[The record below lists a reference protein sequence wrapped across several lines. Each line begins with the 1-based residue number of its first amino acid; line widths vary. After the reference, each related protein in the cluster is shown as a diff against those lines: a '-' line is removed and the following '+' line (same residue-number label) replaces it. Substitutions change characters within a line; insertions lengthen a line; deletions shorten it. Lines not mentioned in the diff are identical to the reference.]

1 MQVNETAN
9 KGLKRAYKVIVGA
22 DEIDNKVQAK
32 LKELGARVHVPGF
45 RSGKAPMAI
54 LRQRYAGHV
63 LGEVLEKTV
72 HEVTEGLLTE
82 RSLRPAAQP
91 KLDIVS
97 YDEGKDLEFSVE
109 LEVMPDVGD
118 LDFSV
123 LKITRPVAEVDD
135 KAVDEALAR
144 IAAGQNNTEV
154 VSTARKS
161 KAGDVAVIDFHGKI
175 DGVDL
180 PGGKGEDHHLE
191 LGSGSF
197 IPGFEDQV
205 IGAKAGDSLTVNVSF
220 PDDYHATHLAGK
232 AAEFAVTVK
241 ELRQSVPVKIDD
253 ELAKMAGKDSLEDL
267 KQMIRDQLAKEY
279 AEVSRNKAKQ
289 ALLDSMANSYEIT
302 IPEVMAEEEFK
313 AIWGQVEHAKEHGH
327 PDPDDA
333 GKSDEQLRS
342 EYRTLSNRR
351 VKLGLLLT
359 ETGGRTQIEVTQQ
372 DINQAIMKEMTR
384 FPGQEQAVINYYT
397 KNKQALDSLRA
408 PLYEDKVVDFILERA
423 KVTDKKVSVEDL
435 YAEDAPAQK
444 SASED
449 KPAKKA
455 PAKKKAAAK
464 AEA

>member
-342 EYRTLSNRR
+342 EYRTLSNR
-351 VKLGLLLT
+351 
-359 ETGGRTQIEVTQQ
+359 
-372 DINQAIMKEMTR
+372 
-384 FPGQEQAVINYYT
+384 
-397 KNKQALDSLRA
+397 
-408 PLYEDKVVDFILERA
+408 
-423 KVTDKKVSVEDL
+423 
-435 YAEDAPAQK
+435 
-444 SASED
+444 
-449 KPAKKA
+449 
-455 PAKKKAAAK
+455 
-464 AEA
+464 